1 MTLFGWG
8 IVYFDLTYARAESRG
23 PYSRPYTV
31 YFIHTK
37 TAFSV
42 RGVCKRFSEFK
53 EFDAKIRA
61 NFPNASLNL
70 DFPSD
75 QVASTFQNNQQALSP
90 LARASPAPSRS
101 AHNCP
106 AAPRQHHAPV

>member
-1 MTLFGWG
+1 MGLICVWT
-8 IVYFDLTYARAESRG
+8 ESRG
-23 PYSRPYTV
+23 AYSSPYTV

-61 NFPNASLNL
+61 NFPTTSLNL
-70 DFPSD
+70 DFPPD
-75 QVASTFQNNQQALSP
+75 QVLSLLFIIP
-90 LARASPAPSRS
+90 GHMS
-101 AHNCP
+101 
-106 AAPRQHHAPV
+106 